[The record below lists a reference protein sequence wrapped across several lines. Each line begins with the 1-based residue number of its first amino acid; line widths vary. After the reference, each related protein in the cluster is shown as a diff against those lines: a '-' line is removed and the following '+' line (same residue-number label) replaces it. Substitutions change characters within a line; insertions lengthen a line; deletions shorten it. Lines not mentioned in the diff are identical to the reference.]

1 MGSRR
6 DLWVLVGVLVVLV
19 VIWVATVPGSLERS
33 ATDPRLSTYR
43 VSPQGGLALR
53 FLLEETG
60 TATERRRVPL
70 TRGAL
75 PPVLALLAPVQPPS
89 PAEIS
94 ALMTWL
100 RGGGTLI
107 HVPGPRD
114 PTLDSLGLAT
124 VSLLPDSVP
133 VLKEVSWEGTV
144 AVPADHRW
152 TEGID
157 SVTGVSQALAK
168 LPGGAEVLLETR
180 DGRPVA
186 ARLPVGEGSVL
197 LLTSPGPLRNRSLRT
212 SGAALL
218 MARAATE
225 LTEGGGTLVFDEYHH
240 GYRANAGPVGAT
252 AGFLRDTPPGR
263 AVAQLLVLGVLGV
276 LVAGWR
282 FGRPL
287 DRSPA
292 PRRSPTEHVTALS
305 AALRRA
311 GARETARRLLLSGLA
326 RRLGRPPPATS
337 EDRAA
342 FLEWLEGRPRSREAA
357 GAFVEAWKRGRSA
370 DLTSLAR
377 HADRITE
384 LEGAP

>member
-6 DLWVLVGVLVVLV
+6 DLWLLVGILVALV
-19 VIWVATVPGSLERS
+19 VIWVATVPGSVERS

-60 TATERRRVPL
+60 TVTERRRVPL
-70 TRGAL
+70 TRGPL
-75 PPVLALLAPVQPPS
+75 PPVLALLAPVEPPS

-114 PTLDSLGLAT
+114 PVLDSLGLAT
-124 VSLLPDSVP
+124 VSLLPDSMP
-133 VLKEVSWEGTV
+133 VLKEVRWEGTV

-157 SVTGVSQALAK
+157 SVSGISQALAK
-168 LPGGAEVLLETR
+168 LPPNAEVVLEAR
-180 DGRPVA
+180 DGRAVA
-186 ARLPVGEGSVL
+186 VRLPVGEGSVL
-197 LLTSPGPLRNRSLRT
+197 LLTSAEPLRNRSLRT

-218 MARAATE
+218 MVRAATE
-225 LTEGGGTLVFDEYHH
+225 LTEGGEALVFDEYHH
-240 GYRANAGPVGAT
+240 GYRADAGPVGAT

-263 AVAQLLVLGVLGV
+263 TVAQLLVLGVLGV
-276 LVAGWR
+276 LVAGRR

-305 AALRRA
+305 TALRRA

-326 RRLGRPPPATS
+326 RGLGRPPPATS

-357 GAFVEAWKRGRSA
+357 VAFVEEWKRGRSA